1 MALLNAHLI
10 AKDNVHVNLS
20 PRSCSMKHP
29 LRRINVVIIV
39 SRAVS
44 VLIWVFDELFVSQGG
59 RNKTDVVSVV
69 ESEKQEV

>member
-1 MALLNAHLI
+1 
-10 AKDNVHVNLS
+10 
-20 PRSCSMKHP
+20 MKHP